1 MAIRLFRTHGFR
13 LAVAAIPAALLS
25 LETACA
31 EWKVTPKGEMSTTI
45 SAGGH

>member
-13 LAVAAIPAALLS
+13 LAVAAILAALLS

-31 EWKVTPKGEMSTTI
+31 EWKVTPTGEMSTTI